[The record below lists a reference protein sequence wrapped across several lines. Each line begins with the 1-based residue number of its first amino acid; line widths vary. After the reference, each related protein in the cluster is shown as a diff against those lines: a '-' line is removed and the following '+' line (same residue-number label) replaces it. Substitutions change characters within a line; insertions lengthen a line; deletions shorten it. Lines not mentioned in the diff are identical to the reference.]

1 MEAMSFSAMLYE
13 YGLFL
18 AKAITIVFALVL
30 LVLALGMAKKGRER
44 DIRFKV
50 TSLNEQFA
58 RQRELLLGEWQDK
71 KMRKMRFKARRKVV
85 EAKEG
90 KERPRL
96 FVMDFDGD
104 IAASA
109 VDGLRE
115 QISAILQVASEED
128 EVLLRLES
136 SGGLVHAY
144 GLAASQ
150 LARLRDRQVRLVIA
164 VDKVAA
170 SGGYMMACLADKLI
184 AAPFAVIGSVG
195 VIGAVPNLHE
205 LLKKYAISYEQH
217 TAGKYKRT
225 LTVLGE
231 NTDEGRE
238 QFKYELAVTHELFKA
253 HIRAAR
259 PTLDVESIAT
269 GETWY
274 GTQAVQNGLI
284 DSVGTSDDYLL
295 AHRDSH
301 HILLLEEDIQE
312 SWLGKLQHRFFG
324 SVRTHSPFKA
334 HIR

>member
-1 MEAMSFSAMLYE
+1 MEAMSFSALLYE

-18 AKAITIVFALVL
+18 AKAITIVLVIVVVVFAM
-30 LVLALGMAKKGRER
+30 GMAKKGRER
-44 DIRFKV
+44 DMRWKV

-58 RQRELLLGEWQDK
+58 RQRELLLDEWQDK
-71 KMRKMRFKARRKVV
+71 KARKMLLKARRKA
-85 EAKEG
+85 AKASRE
-90 KERPRL
+90 EELPRL

-109 VDGLRE
+109 VESLRE
-115 QISAILQVASEED
+115 QISAILQVAGEED

-195 VIGAVPNLHE
+195 VVGAVPNLHE
-205 LLKKYAISYEQH
+205 FLKKHAISYEQH

-231 NTDEGRE
+231 NTEEGRE
-238 QFKYELAVTHELFKA
+238 QFRHELAITHELFKA

-259 PTLDVESIAT
+259 PKLDVEKIAT

-274 GTQAVQNGLI
+274 GTQAVANGLI
-284 DSVGTSDDYLL
+284 DAVGTSDDYLL

-301 HILLLEEDIQE
+301 HILLLEEEIQE
-312 SWLGKLQHRFFG
+312 SWLDKLQHRFFG
-324 SVRTHSPFKA
+324 SVRAHSPFKTY
-334 HIR
+334 IQ